1 MGRLGLAGRPVAN
14 QHQPRE
20 LSMADG
26 TRTKTVRVICVK
38 SRYIG
43 DTRYTAG
50 EKYKIAVSLFER
62 YQDDFKRQ
70 G

>member
-1 MGRLGLAGRPVAN
+1 
-14 QHQPRE
+14 
-20 LSMADG
+20 MADG